1 MRCIL
6 VSHFH
11 WDREWYRTFEAY
23 RARLVYA
30 VDRVLEL
37 LDADAGFRF
46 LLDGQT
52 VLLDDYLAVRPGQR
66 AALTRGVRTAGSP
79 SAPGTCNPTRSSPS
93 GEAQCATLWWAG
105 RP

>member
-1 MRCIL
+1 MHCVL

-23 RARLVYA
+23 RARLADA

-37 LDADAGFRF
+37 LEADAGYHF

-52 VLLDDYLAVRPGQR
+52 VVLEDYLEIRPER
-66 AALTRGVRTAGSP
+66 RDALTAACR
-79 SAPGTCNPTRSSPS
+79 
-93 GEAQCATLWWAG
+93 AG
-105 RP
+105 RRCGRSAGPCAGAR